1 MYMYISL
8 IHIQLDIKKF
18 VTKFLLLQAICG
30 FSVCIISPC
39 GRGLLY
45 LYTHVEITT
54 TRHFVQFLSPNLY
67 ELSFDENLATLKFP
81 TMCYYGTCRAVLVM
95 NDMVW
100 IDRSLGLCYLC
111 YKPHPQSIS
120 VSLYGVDIV
129 SVLHVG
135 VHVSQHVAIALL
147 ALDP

>member
-1 MYMYISL
+1 MMYMYISL
-8 IHIQLDIKKF
+8 IHIQLYIKKF

-54 TRHFVQFLSPNLY
+54 TQHFVQFLSPNLY

-81 TMCYYGTCRAVLVM
+81 AMCYYDTCTCGAVLVM

-100 IDRSLGLCYLC
+100 IDAPWHCAT
-111 YKPHPQSIS
+111 S
-120 VSLYGVDIV
+120 VTNHTHNR
-129 SVLHVG
+129 SVLVCMEW
-135 VHVSQHVAIALL
+135 ILF
-147 ALDP
+147 